1 MAITYKILSA
11 LLSYPSRDLQGAV
24 GDFEGMLRDDGLLGD
39 AEIKAL
45 RPLISEL
52 KLKNV
57 LDCQEVYVSLFDRT
71 RTLSLQLFEH
81 VHGESRDRGQAMVD
95 LLSIYQKHGLET
107 TNNKELPDYIPLF
120 LEFLSILDKKEAQEQ
135 LAETVHILAALKE
148 RLVKRQ
154 TAYVGL
160 FDSLIALADTKPNEK
175 ALSEILAEEDVDPD
189 DGDALD
195 KVWEEESVDFGVGGA
210 LDGNSDASKGC
221 PKVDGM
227 LENLLTQMPDQPKNK
242 LH

>member
-24 GDFEGMLRDDGLLGD
+24 GDFEGMLREEGMLSDT
-39 AEIKAL
+39 EIKGL
-45 RPLISEL
+45 RPLICQI
-52 KLKNV
+52 KLSDV
-57 LDCQEVYVSLFDRT
+57 LDNQEIYVSLFDRT

-107 TNNKELPDYIPLF
+107 KDQKELPDYLPLF
-120 LEFLSILDKKEAQEQ
+120 LEFLSILEKQDAQEQ
-135 LAETVHILAALKE
+135 LAETAHILAALKE

-160 FDSLIALADTKPNEK
+160 FDCLIALADTTPNEK
-175 ALSEILAEEDVDPD
+175 ALAEILKEEDVDPD
-189 DGDALD
+189 DGEALD

-210 LDGNSDASKGC
+210 LDNNSGVAKGC

-227 LENLLTQMPDQPKNK
+227 LENLLTQMPDQPNNK
-242 LH
+242 MN